1 MSIIYWNCVVIIIT
15 IVSHTSGDTWQQV
28 ASHPSWKKLES
39 FECGF
44 SAADRIIG
52 GLNAALGQFPW
63 ILRLGYTLEGED
75 DLDWMCGGVLVTDR
89 HVVTAAHC
97 VKTAD
102 DGIKLVS
109 IRAGEYDTRTDPD
122 CQTGVCAPPLQ
133 DRQVKAIRSHASFNK
148 PPFHNDIA
156 IIELDSPL
164 DLNDYVAPICLPQQD
179 QLTDLRIGELVT
191 AAGWGKMNMSTDQ
204 RADILQYVSLPV
216 LKPESCGFF
225 GKGFKVEKSEICAGS
240 QRNKDA
246 CGGDSGGPL
255 MKIFDT
261 AEGPKSFL
269 VGVVSFGPT
278 VCGIKKPGVYTSI
291 PYFIKWILDNIA

>member
-1 MSIIYWNCVVIIIT
+1 
-15 IVSHTSGDTWQQV
+15 
-28 ASHPSWKKLES
+28 SHPSWKKLES

-52 GLNAALGQFPW
+52 GLNAALGQFQW
-63 ILRLGYTLEGED
+63 ILRLGYT
-75 DLDWMCGGVLVTDR
+75 
-89 HVVTAAHC
+89 
-97 VKTAD
+97 
-102 DGIKLVS
+102 
-109 IRAGEYDTRTDPD
+109 Y
-122 CQTGVCAPPLQ
+122 
-133 DRQVKAIRSHASFNK
+133 
-148 PPFHNDIA
+148 
-156 IIELDSPL
+156 
-164 DLNDYVAPICLPQQD
+164 YVAPICLPQQD

-255 MKIFDT
+255 MKV
-261 AEGPKSFL
+261 FL
-269 VGVVSFGPT
+269 
-278 VCGIKKPGVYTSI
+278 
-291 PYFIKWILDNIA
+291 NIT